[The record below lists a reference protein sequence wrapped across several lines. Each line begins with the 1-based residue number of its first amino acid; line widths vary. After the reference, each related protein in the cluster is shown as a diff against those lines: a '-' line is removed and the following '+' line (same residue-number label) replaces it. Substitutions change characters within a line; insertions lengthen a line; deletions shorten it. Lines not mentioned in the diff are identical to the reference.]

1 MIHHIG
7 HIKVDSTQVIV
18 KMVRWRRSRCFV
30 YVLLELLDWL
40 YHACL
45 VLHDEFFWIC
55 WQQRLPV
62 LEIGLELERFV
73 VDFDR
78 LIHFDGVHGFI
89 LSRALCLTEVHSCCG
104 PSVYSFFVAIL
115 AWCLGFGFVCCLPG
129 RCAACLLDILIC
141 KVVHVMLAQT
151 LQLWV
156 VNVDVLVVAC
166 PPGMCRCVLSFL
178 NLATLLMLLL
188 ILESLELP
196 LQIVHRFLLQAY
208 ELLLVFSGTRSR
220 SLMWHSRYEVGVQI
234 HSHLVDVAF
243 MIAPFANMADYE
255 LFIWIFFISSCLLVL
270 QILFLLFNDVIIY

>member
-7 HIKVDSTQVIV
+7 HIKVDSAQVIV

-45 VLHDEFFWIC
+45 VLHDKFFGIC
-55 WQQRLPV
+55 RQQRLPI
-62 LEIGLELERFV
+62 LEIGLALERFV

-78 LIHFDGVHGFI
+78 LVHFDGVRGFI
-89 LSRALCLTEVHSCCG
+89 CLTEVHSCCG
-104 PSVYSFFVAIL
+104 SSIYSFFIAIL
-115 AWCLGFGFVCCLPG
+115 AWCLGFRPG
-129 RCAACLLDILIC
+129 QCTACLLDILIC

-151 LQLWV
+151 LQLRV
-156 VNVDVLVVAC
+156 VNIDVLVVAC
-166 PPGMCRCVLSFL
+166 SPGMCRSVLSLL
-178 NLATLLMLLL
+178 NLAALLMLLL

-220 SLMWHSRYEVGVQI
+220 SLMWHGRYEVGVQI

>member
-45 VLHDEFFWIC
+45 VLHDKFFWIC
-55 WQQRLPV
+55 WQQRLPL

-78 LIHFDGVHGFI
+78 LVHFDGVHGFI
-89 LSRALCLTEVHSCCG
+89 CLTEVHSCCG
-104 PSVYSFFVAIL
+104 SSVYSFFVAML
-115 AWCLGFGFVCCLPG
+115 ACFLGFRPG
-129 RCAACLLDILIC
+129 LCAACLLDILIC

-166 PPGMCRCVLSFL
+166 SSGMSRCVLSLL

-208 ELLLVFSGTRSR
+208 ELLLIFSGTRSR